1 MENEMDPNWKMKVM
15 IIGGVV
21 GAVVGASAAYIY
33 VRKLEESGEK
43 PGIATKEAV
52 AVGFSLVSLLRQI
65 ANMGS

>member
-1 MENEMDPNWKMKVM
+1 MENELDPNLKLKMM

-21 GAVVGASAAYIY
+21 GAAVGVGAAYIY

-43 PGIATKEAV
+43 PSIATKEAV

>member
-1 MENEMDPNWKMKVM
+1 MEDETDPNWKMKVM

-21 GAVVGASAAYIY
+21 GAVVGVSAAYIY
-33 VRKLEESGEK
+33 VRQLEESGEK

>member
-1 MENEMDPNWKMKVM
+1 MENEIDPNWKMKVV
-15 IIGGVV
+15 IIGGVM
-21 GAVVGASAAYIY
+21 GAVVGVCAAYIY

-43 PGIATKEAV
+43 PSIATKEAV

>member
-1 MENEMDPNWKMKVM
+1 MENEIDPNWKMKMM

-21 GAVVGASAAYIY
+21 GAVVGVSAAYIY
-33 VRKLEESGEK
+33 VRKLEESGER
-43 PGIATKEAV
+43 PSIATKEAV

>member
-1 MENEMDPNWKMKVM
+1 MENEIDPNWKMKMM

-21 GAVVGASAAYIY
+21 GAVVGVGAAYIY

-43 PGIATKEAV
+43 PSIATKEAV

>member
-1 MENEMDPNWKMKVM
+1 MENEIDPNWKMKMMV
-15 IIGGVV
+15 IGGVV
-21 GAVVGASAAYIY
+21 GAVVGVGAAYIY

-43 PGIATKEAV
+43 PSIATKEAV